1 MRQWMALFQK
11 ELLENWRN
19 FKWIWVPI
27 TFILLAVMDPITTY
41 YLPVILEKS
50 GEMPEGTTFNFPTP
64 TPSEAFLLSFG
75 QLNLLG
81 VAVVLLMT
89 MGIIA
94 AERKSGVTELILVK
108 PVSYAAYIT
117 AKWAS
122 TLLLV
127 LISLFLGLVSSWYYV
142 NILYGELAFSSMLG
156 SFLLYSVWMMLV
168 LTISIFM
175 NVFFKTPGLV
185 GFLSIAVVILI
196 NSLSGLISRFMDGY
210 PAQIHTFIRTYVTN
224 GTTNGDLWLTVAIT
238 LLLIAVLLVSSIML
252 FRKKELA
259 A

>member
-1 MRQWMALFQK
+1 MQWMTLFQK
-11 ELLENWRN
+11 ETLENWRN
-19 FKWIWVPI
+19 FKWLWVPI
-27 TFILLAVMDPITTY
+27 TFILLAALDPVTTH

-50 GEMPEGTTFNFPTP
+50 GELPEGATFDLPTP
-64 TPSEAFLLSFG
+64 TPPEAFLLSFG

-94 AERKSGVTELILVK
+94 SERKSGVTELILVK
-108 PVSYAAYIT
+108 PVRYTAYIT

-122 TLLLV
+122 TLV
-127 LISLFLGLVSSWYYV
+127 LILVSLFLGLLTSWYYV
-142 NILYGELAFSSMLG
+142 NILYGDLAFTIMLG
-156 SFLLYSVWMMLV
+156 SFFLYSVWMTFV

-185 GFLSIAVVILI
+185 GFLSIALIILI
-196 NSLSGLISRFMDGY
+196 NSLNGLVSRFIDWY
-210 PAQIHTFIRTYVTN
+210 PSQINTYIRTYVIN
-224 GTTNGDLWLTVAIT
+224 GTTNGDLLLTIIIT
-238 LLLIAVLLVSSIML
+238 LLLIIVMLISSVLV